1 MTVPRAPVQTP
12 AQKSPTDQN
21 STPFQKKKRETDAQD
36 AVIAIPPYFGQT
48 HRYALYDAADI
59 AGLNI
64 LAEVSDLSAAALQWG
79 IDKEF
84 TPEGTWTVVYD
95 MGATSAGAALV
106 RYSTFD
112 GKEGGK
118 KKTHGQFEIKAV
130 AWDEACGGED
140 MDMVLVDHFAAEF
153 DAARAPSAPALSSPR
168 AVSKLRK
175 QARKTKEILSA
186 NKEAPISVEGMHED
200 HDFRSSIKRSEFE
213 KLAEAAGIK
222 ACATAPL
229 RAVLER
235 LPEHGVTL
243 GDIEVVEIIGGAT
256 RVPFIKQAL
265 SDALGGRALDMHL
278 DADEAVAMGAGLFA
292 ANMSTTFRMRKFGA
306 ADAAPYGLEVDVHD
320 PAKPGERKPLLPLH
334 KRFPVRRIVS
344 IPNATEDRAFTVY
357 HNVSLGQK
365 LPPGILEPTVAEFA
379 VAGVKDAIAKHDG
392 VLGKINAH
400 FAVDNSGIM
409 FMDKAEYQVE
419 VFDMVEVEEPPPP
432 PPPPPQEEGG
442 QEEEGQEGGEGG
454 EGGEGRGCRRARAR
468 PRLGPRPRRRRRPG
482 EAGRRLLAD
491 ETLLEDSDGDA
502 GCRTRRSPPT
512 SPPTNRR
519 RRPRRRRCASAA
531 ACSARP

>member
-1 MTVPRAPVQTP
+1 MQTP

-21 STPFQKKKRETDAQD
+21 STPFHKKRETDAQD

-432 PPPPPQEEGG
+432 PPPPPPKN
-442 QEEEGQEGGEGG
+442 
-454 EGGEGRGCRRARAR
+454 C
-468 PRLGPRPRRRRRPG
+468 
-482 EAGRRLLAD
+482 LLY
-491 ETLLEDSDGDA
+491 
-502 GCRTRRSPPT
+502 T
-512 SPPTNRR
+512 SPN
-519 RRPRRRRCASAA
+519 PRD
-531 ACSARP
+531 

>member
-21 STPFQKKKRETDAQD
+21 STPFQTKKRETDAQD

-265 SDALGGRALDMHL
+265 SDALGGRALDTHL

-306 ADAAPYGLEVDVHD
+306 ADA
-320 PAKPGERKPLLPLH
+320 
-334 KRFPVRRIVS
+334 
-344 IPNATEDRAFTVY
+344 
-357 HNVSLGQK
+357 
-365 LPPGILEPTVAEFA
+365 
-379 VAGVKDAIAKHDG
+379 
-392 VLGKINAH
+392 
-400 FAVDNSGIM
+400 
-409 FMDKAEYQVE
+409 
-419 VFDMVEVEEPPPP
+419 
-432 PPPPPQEEGG
+432 
-442 QEEEGQEGGEGG
+442 
-454 EGGEGRGCRRARAR
+454 
-468 PRLGPRPRRRRRPG
+468 RRRLDRTARHPGVRSPSCTAFVAAWSTPSHRRSAVYPTSGSASAPGDPG
-482 EAGRRLLAD
+482 EAADFDAGRAEAMRNTTARWEPQRALRPRHPLRGQGGVRWRFRLVEVRRSPEEGEEDQKGRGRR
-491 ETLLEDSDGDA
+491 
-502 GCRTRRSPPT
+502 RTRRPADPE
-512 SPPTNRR
+512 RR
-519 RRPRRRRCASAA
+519 GKDKAA
-531 ACSARP
+531 GAAEAETEPSEAG